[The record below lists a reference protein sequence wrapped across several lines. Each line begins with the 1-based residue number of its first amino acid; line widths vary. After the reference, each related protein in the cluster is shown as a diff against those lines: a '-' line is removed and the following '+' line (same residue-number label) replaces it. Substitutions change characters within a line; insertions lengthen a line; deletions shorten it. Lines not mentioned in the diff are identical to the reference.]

1 MARTCPSPAGLA
13 RPELGVF
20 RIEPGMG
27 VRLSFCVLLL
37 REEFAARLRR
47 LAAQGVLLGTSSWK
61 YPGWFDT
68 IYDRSRYV
76 WRGRF
81 SEARFERNCLA
92 EYAEVFPTVSVDAT
106 YYKFPTVEF
115 LAGLAAQVP
124 ASFQFAFKVTDEIT
138 LKHWPHVPRSGA
150 RAGLVNPRFLDAGL
164 FTDAF
169 LGPLEAIRTKVGLV
183 MLEFS
188 RFSPQDFARGADFAV
203 ALDAFLE
210 RVPRGWPLG
219 IELRNRQW
227 LQPEYFSVLA
237 RHGVT
242 HIYNAWADMPLV
254 GEQMALPGSEP
265 NPSLLAARFLLR
277 EGRRYEEAVKQ
288 FSPYRELQEANPEG
302 RVSASKLIRRGQQ
315 SGGKTKVSLFVNNRY
330 EGHAPGTIKAV
341 LDAVEAAEGQ

>member
-1 MARTCPSPAGLA
+1 M
-13 RPELGVF
+13 
-20 RIEPGMG
+20 
-27 VRLSFCVLLL
+27 LLL
-37 REEFAARLRR
+37 REQFAARLRQ
-47 LAAQGVLLGTSSWK
+47 LAAQGVFIGTSSWK

-106 YYKFPTVEF
+106 YYKFPTAEF
-115 LAGLAAQVP
+115 LKGLAAQVP
-124 ASFQFAFKVTDEIT
+124 ASFLFAFKVTDEIT

-169 LGPLEAIRTKVGLV
+169 LGPLEAIRPQVGLV

-188 RFSPQDFARGADFAV
+188 RFSPQDFARGADFAA

-242 HIYNAWADMPLV
+242 HIFNAWADMPTV
-254 GEQMALPGSEP
+254 GEQMALPGSET

-288 FSPYRELQEANPEG
+288 FGPYRELREANPEG
-302 RVSASKLIRRGQQ
+302 RVSATRLIRRGLK
-315 SGGKTKVSLFVNNRY
+315 SDGKTKVSLFVNNRY

-341 LDAVEAAEGQ
+341 LDAVEAGERQ